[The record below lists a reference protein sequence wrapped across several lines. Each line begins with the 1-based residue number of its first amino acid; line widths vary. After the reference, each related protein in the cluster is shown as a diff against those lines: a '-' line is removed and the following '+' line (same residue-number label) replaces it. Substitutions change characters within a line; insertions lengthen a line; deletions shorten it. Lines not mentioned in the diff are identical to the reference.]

1 MAKRDFSRRTLLRGL
16 GTAIALPFL
25 ESVSLSSAVAE
36 TVKQGVEGTAVPRR
50 MAFIYVPN
58 GIHMPNW
65 TPDRTGANY
74 SLPYSLEPLAD
85 IQQDLCVLTGLTHD
99 KARHNGDGGGDHAR
113 SASCFLTGV
122 QPVKTLGAGIRLGES
137 VDQIAARHSGN
148 QTPLSS
154 LELGID
160 GGTNGGNCD
169 SGYSCAYTKNISW
182 RSESSP
188 MPKETDPRVV
198 FERLFGAGDSVSR
211 ERGLAQ
217 RTLYRRSILDFVRA
231 QARRLER
238 RVGVKDRRKL
248 DEYFSSIREVE
259 RRLELVE
266 RDGERPPPEVA
277 KPMGIPDDYA
287 THVRLMC
294 DMMVLAFQGDITR
307 IATIPFARA
316 GSNRSYTEV
325 GVPEGHHELSHHGG
339 DARKHEKISEINRFH
354 IEQFAYFIERL
365 KAIDEGHGTILD
377 NSMILYGSGIS
388 DGNRHN
394 HDDLPVLLAGRG
406 GGTVDSGRHIR
417 YELETPLTNLY
428 VSLLDRMNVP
438 VEVVGDS
445 TGRLDGLTNGL
456 PRSF

>member
-1 MAKRDFSRRTLLRGL
+1 
-16 GTAIALPFL
+16 
-25 ESVSLSSAVAE
+25 
-36 TVKQGVEGTAVPRR
+36 
-50 MAFIYVPN
+50 
-58 GIHMPNW
+58 
-65 TPDRTGANY
+65 
-74 SLPYSLEPLAD
+74 
-85 IQQDLCVLTGLTHD
+85 
-99 KARHNGDGGGDHAR
+99 
-113 SASCFLTGV
+113 
-122 QPVKTLGAGIRLGES
+122 
-137 VDQIAARHSGN
+137 
-148 QTPLSS
+148 
-154 LELGID
+154 
-160 GGTNGGNCD
+160 
-169 SGYSCAYTKNISW
+169 
-182 RSESSP
+182 

-266 RDGERPPPEVA
+266 RDGERPPPDVA
-277 KPMGIPDDYA
+277 KPTGVPDDYA